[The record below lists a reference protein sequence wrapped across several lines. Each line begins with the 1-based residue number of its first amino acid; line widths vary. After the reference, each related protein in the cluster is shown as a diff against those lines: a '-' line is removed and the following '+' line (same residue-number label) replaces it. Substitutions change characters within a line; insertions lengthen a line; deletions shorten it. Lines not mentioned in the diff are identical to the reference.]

1 MPFYESVK
9 FRSGGRVYQSEPKL
23 TNEGLQIISSE
34 ESGLITR
41 IRVSVSQIYRIER
54 YLSRNERFH
63 CSVPSKKES
72 NTIITNYGL
81 EKSGSI
87 YKGDTNVI
95 YDILREKYPEFNW
108 EIYHNADGKGYKR
121 LAYAVTYGNAP
132 CKIINPAKTQA

>member
-63 CSVPSKKES
+63 CSVPSKKKV
-72 NTIITNYGL
+72 TLLLQTMA
-81 EKSGSI
+81 
-87 YKGDTNVI
+87 
-95 YDILREKYPEFNW
+95 W
-108 EIYHNADGKGYKR
+108 KR
-121 LAYAVTYGNAP
+121 VVASTRVTQ
-132 CKIINPAKTQA
+132 T